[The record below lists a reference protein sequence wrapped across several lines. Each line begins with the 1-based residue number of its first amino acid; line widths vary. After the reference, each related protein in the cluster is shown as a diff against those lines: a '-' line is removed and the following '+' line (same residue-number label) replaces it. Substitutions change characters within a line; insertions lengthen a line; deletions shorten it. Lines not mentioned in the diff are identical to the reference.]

1 MYNFEGTGFSDLG
14 FLEVINVD
22 LRKVFMDKLSFED
35 WKNSMSFMIDD
46 DFDNTFL
53 GTIIPLTELINNNCT
68 SFSNVDE
75 LTEFLTT
82 DTDEIL
88 ALKKLRAFISVIG
101 LSEERLKRV
110 VSLVRFKFFHQE
122 FRSEW
127 NIRQISRAI
136 ISNQEFRTLL
146 IDFFINARNS
156 RIGRE
161 IPLYYMRNFKLN
173 DSNFINDLSQF
184 NYVERILNDNEIQ
197 GKYSNQVGDYVEKQL
212 IKKHLEHYKNTVNT
226 DLIYETQRE
235 FPLLAKNLDF
245 IIPSVDAPTILI
257 ESVYN
262 TTTGSGQSKRADQ
275 LVELYGI
282 LMRHNANNRHNKI
295 IMVNYVDGLGWVG
308 RQNDLHRIYDASD
321 FVLNQSNMP
330 LLSGILDEYY

>member
-1 MYNFEGTGFSDLG
+1 
-14 FLEVINVD
+14 
-22 LRKVFMDKLSFED
+22 MDKLSFED
-35 WKNSMSFMIDD
+35 WKNSMSFMVDD

-53 GTIIPLTELINNNCT
+53 GTIIPLTQLINNNCA
-68 SFSNVDE
+68 SFSNSDN
-75 LTEFLTT
+75 LTLFLTT
-82 DTDEIL
+82 NTNGIT
-88 ALKKLRAFISVIG
+88 ALKKLKAFISVIG

-110 VSLVRFKFFHQE
+110 VSLVRFKFFNQE

-127 NIRQISRAI
+127 NVGQISRAI
-136 ISNQEFRTLL
+136 ISNQEFRNLL

-161 IPLYYMRNFKLN
+161 MPLYYMRNFKLN
-173 DSNFINDLSQF
+173 DQAFINDLSQF
-184 NYVERILNDNEIQ
+184 SYVERILNDNEIQ
-197 GKYSNQVGDYVEKQL
+197 GKYSNQVGDYVEKKL
-212 IKKHLEHYKNTVNT
+212 IKKHLENYKNTVNA
-226 DLIYETQRE
+226 DLIYETQKE

-262 TTTGSGQSKRADQ
+262 ITTGSSQSKRADQ

-282 LMRHNANNRHNKI
+282 LMRYNANNRHNKI

-321 FVLNQSNMP
+321 FVLNQSNIN
-330 LLSGILDEYY
+330 LLNSILDEYY